1 MKATKKTEGT
11 LSTLDKTFNQG
22 QEVEVTDV
30 EFKYLQKTFGDI
42 FDFSGKTEEP
52 KDKPKEEPK
61 AKATK

>member
-11 LSTLDKTFNQG
+11 LSTLEKIFNYQ